1 MNDVPFFYGDLLDAF
16 ADVRQVEL
24 NDLRSGRGWV
34 KTSPEGRRQAGQART
49 GDPDRP
55 GMGRPPSRNEMA
67 IGRRRWWWRRVRT
80 SDPSKTSEQKTPGHG
95 HPVAGQQHHHND
107 LQASV
112 FLEWQS
118 ALSSE
123 LDNSFS
129 FLLLQMQWMLIVLL
143 LLGLLTGLH
152 KLGTYFPRPDGFSL
166 AQDPNLW
173 HLLLLLQIKSAPN
186 VFVVFGSDLWLRRL
200 GNQSSQIIFYR
211 KVPKFD
217 WKASNRGPSSS
228 FIQSLRVLWSKIRLK
243 KGRRWSRG
251 ESSSFGGNDSGEKK
265 TGSLAKKVKADL
277 FLVLICF
284 DVDGWIWFAEPR
296 ILLRLKREPSSL
308 ARNYGPVPGVWCPC
322 SGDHGPDG
330 RSVAQDRPVSPQLP
344 QVRREHQE
352 NRHQEEAGR

>member
-1 MNDVPFFYGDLLDAF
+1 MNDVPFFYGDLFDAF
-16 ADVRQVEL
+16 ANVRQVEL

-166 AQDPNLW
+166 ALDPNLW
-173 HLLLLLQIKSAPN
+173 QLLLLLLQIKSAPMFLLSS
-186 VFVVFGSDLWLRRL
+186 VLTYDSDDLEINPAR
-200 GNQSSQIIFYR
+200 
-211 KVPKFD
+211 
-217 WKASNRGPSSS
+217 SS
-228 FIQSLRVLWSKIRLK
+228 FIERFQSSIGRLRTVDLQVHSFSRFGFFGPRFVWKKAAVEVEEKAAASAATTRVKKRL
-243 KGRRWSRG
+243 G
-251 ESSSFGGNDSGEKK
+251 
-265 TGSLAKKVKADL
+265 LL
-277 FLVLICF
+277 
-284 DVDGWIWFAEPR
+284 PR
-296 ILLRLKREPSSL
+296 K
-308 ARNYGPVPGVWCPC
+308 
-322 SGDHGPDG
+322 
-330 RSVAQDRPVSPQLP
+330 
-344 QVRREHQE
+344 
-352 NRHQEEAGR
+352 